1 MNLQIFM
8 PPLIGSLIGYIT
20 NDIAIKML
28 FHPRKAIYIG
38 KWRLPFTP
46 GLIPREKHRI
56 AKSIGK
62 VVGAQLLDA
71 DTMAEVLTSENM
83 RLKLR
88 ASLERIVENN
98 KENHSTLEE
107 TILKPEAVR
116 QIIEDIKHDIA
127 SQMRDKLSNLNIGE
141 TISASNLN
149 KIMEKLGNSMF
160 GFMKN
165 LLDES
170 LIDSIVK
177 GIGDA
182 IDKAVSENAEQII
195 QDILDNEIEKLKR
208 TEICAVIAKYEEKIP
223 MIIDFIIN
231 MYEKAIRKNLARIL
245 DRINI
250 EKIVKEKIDYF
261 DVIQVE
267 DMIFG
272 IMNKELKAIV
282 YLGALLGFIL
292 GWFNIL
298 ISAL

>member
-1 MNLQIFM
+1 MNLQIFI

-71 DTMAEVLTSENM
+71 DTLAEVLTSENM

-88 ASLERIVENN
+88 TSLEEVVENN

-107 TILKPEAVR
+107 TILKPEAVQ
-116 QIIEDIKHDIA
+116 QIIEDIKYDIA
-127 SQMRDKLSNLNIGE
+127 AQIHDKLANLNIGE
-141 TISASNLN
+141 TISASVLN

-182 IDKAVSENAEQII
+182 IDKAVSENAEEII
-195 QDILDNEIEKLKR
+195 QNLIDNEIDRLKG

-231 MYEKAIRKNLARIL
+231 MYEKAIRKNLAQIL
-245 DRINI
+245 DGINI
-250 EKIVKEKIDYF
+250 EKIVKEKIDSF
-261 DVIQVE
+261 DVMQVE

-292 GWFNIL
+292 GWFNVL
-298 ISAL
+298 IAAL